1 MNWFYA
7 LAGQQQGPVDDAQL
21 DALLNAGTI
30 TPETLVWREGMAG
43 WQPLRQARPVGGTTA
58 VPPPAG
64 LPPVVGAATEGSN
77 EVNCCEC
84 GKSFARDQVIQ
95 YDNRYVCAGC
105 KPVFMQRLAEGA
117 PLAGAGAGAISEEQ
131 LLDREYRV
139 EIGECLERAWKLFT
153 DNVGLIIGTSLVVA
167 LLAIAC
173 WAVSVIVGLVVPVV
187 NSVISFVVTGPI
199 VGGFSWFFLRLA
211 RGEPAAV
218 GDAFAGFGKRFV
230 QLMLC
235 SLVQG
240 LLNLVCVLPVIVIAG
255 IAGFSMSKTGG
266 PPQFS
271 GAMIGAIV
279 LFGLAGGAAL
289 MYLNTLWT
297 HSFLLVMDKG
307 YSFWPA
313 MQLSRKLVSKRW
325 WMTWVFLLVGGIIS
339 GLGAL
344 ACGVGL
350 LVTMPL
356 YYAMK
361 VYFYEDNFRDLAKL
375 S

>member
-7 LAGQQQGPVDDAQL
+7 LAGQQQGPVDDTQL

-64 LPPVVGAATEGSN
+64 LPPVVGAVTAGSN
-77 EVNCCEC
+77 EVICCEC

-95 YDNRYVCAGC
+95 YDNRYVCANC

-117 PLAGAGAGAISEEQ
+117 PLAGAGAGAVSEGQ

-153 DNVGLIIGTSLVVA
+153 ENVGLIIGTSLVVA

-173 WAVSVIVGLVVPVV
+173 WAVSFVVGIVLPFV
-187 NSVISFVVTGPI
+187 NSIISFVVTGPI
-199 VGGFSWFFLRLA
+199 VGGFLWFFLRLA
-211 RGEPAAV
+211 RSEPAAV

-240 LLNLVCVLPVIVIAG
+240 LLNMVCVLPVIVLAG
-255 IAGFSMSKTGG
+255 IAGFNMSRGGG

-271 GAMIGAIV
+271 GAMIGGIV

-297 HSFLLVMDKG
+297 HSFLLVIDKG
-307 YSFWPA
+307 YNFWPA

-325 WMTWVFLLVGGIIS
+325 WMTWVFLLVAGIIS

-350 LVTMPL
+350 LVTIPL